1 MNLEKPTPDYN
12 PYQTPETALYDNNT
26 EVGELLDEPNSLP
39 ASSGMD
45 WLKDAWAIFMAR
57 PLLWVGFTIFYFLAL
72 IVLSLIPIVGLIA
85 GFVGTFVLAGVAY
98 VAYQIDMDEPTSFGD
113 LFMGFRHNVLQQV
126 LLIVVNFVALIV
138 FAVIFTLIATMLGVG
153 VGSVLGEGANLVLVL
168 IMLVGLLFYIPL
180 VMCMYLAPILILF
193 HDMSAVSAMSLSF
206 KACLKNIL
214 PFLVLGI
221 LLIIAGLVAIIPFG
235 LGLLVL
241 MPVMMITSYTAYKQ
255 MLTTY

>member
-1 MNLEKPTPDYN
+1 M
-12 PYQTPETALYDNNT
+12 
-26 EVGELLDEPNSLP
+26 
-39 ASSGMD
+39 
-45 WLKDAWAIFMAR
+45 
-57 PLLWVGFTIFYFLAL
+57 
-72 IVLSLIPIVGLIA
+72 
-85 GFVGTFVLAGVAY
+85 
-98 VAYQIDMDEPTSFGD
+98 
-113 LFMGFRHNVLQQV
+113 
-126 LLIVVNFVALIV
+126 
-138 FAVIFTLIATMLGVG
+138 
-153 VGSVLGEGANLVLVL
+153 LVL